1 MAVDL
6 AEHTAIRELTCRVQK
21 FGYTG
26 LLKPVMRHW
35 LKTII
40 AAPALPIALC
50 FATLAFADNHAAWV
64 RAAMDALPCYVE
76 DRDDPDKSAQLDA
89 IAAAIADVSKDAPR
103 SPREWAAL
111 LLTIGYHES
120 TFSLRI
126 QRGQCKPYE
135 CDHGRARSAW
145 QLHKNL
151 YTAPIWEQL
160 HGVENTAVQVRA
172 ASDALRR
179 AYFTCSRSGVSWL
192 QATLNGYAGRRC
204 SDEWPGLNQRVA
216 TFNRLL
222 RVASPRKPGE
232 AAPPPRKSGETSGL
246 TPAAASTLAQAAHAL
261 ENARLVQLV
270 AQRRQLGERRATPAQ
285 VVQRLA
291 ERHVAAQRRHPSIQ

>member
-1 MAVDL
+1 MR
-6 AEHTAIRELTCRVQK
+6 H
-21 FGYTG
+21 
-26 LLKPVMRHW
+26 LLKR
-35 LKTII
+35 II
-40 AAPALPIALC
+40 AAPSLPFALC
-50 FATLAFADNHAAWV
+50 FATLAFAETNHAAWV

-76 DRDDPDKSAQLDA
+76 DRDEPEKSAQLDA

-103 SPREWAAL
+103 APREWAAL

-151 YTAPIWEQL
+151 FTAPIWDQL
-160 HGVENTAVQVRA
+160 HGVENTKVQVRA
-172 ASDALRR
+172 ASDALKR
-179 AYFTCSRSGVSWL
+179 AYFTCSRSGVPWL

-204 SDEWPGLNQRVA
+204 SGEWPGLGQRVA

-222 RVASPRKPGE
+222 RVSASRK
-232 AAPPPRKSGETSGL
+232 AGETSGL
-246 TPAAASTLAQAAHAL
+246 TPKPRASAVAQASHAL
-261 ENARLVQLV
+261 QNSGLVQLF
-270 AQRRQLGERRATPAQ
+270 AERRKLAERRAAP
-285 VVQRLA
+285 VQIRQPLGQ
-291 ERHVAAQRRHPSIQ
+291 RNVAAQRRQSSIQ